1 MENNQLDN
9 CKTGMHSLIEIYT
22 KYRGQDETEVVR
34 WCTECGSVVIDIDCD
49 NRTYPGS
56 IMKMKKPRIAR

>member
-1 MENNQLDN
+1 MVNNKLDN

-22 KYRGQDETEVVR
+22 RYRGQDETEVVR
-34 WCTECGSVVIDIDCD
+34 WCAECGSVVIDIDCD

-56 IMKMKKPRIAR
+56 IMQMKKPRIAR